1 MNLRLKTFVSIQ
13 KIGDKLSISGSFGH
27 NDIYVDQSPETIK
40 VLSHL
45 KDDKG
50 LPADEIICSQF
61 YMNVDFWMR
70 LVTIPEHAGTRELKP
85 EDPAKR

>member
-1 MNLRLKTFVSIQ
+1 MNIEK
-13 KIGDKLSISGSFGH
+13 
-27 NDIYVDQSPETIK
+27 
-40 VLSHL
+40 
-45 KDDKG
+45 
-50 LPADEIICSQF
+50 IICSQF